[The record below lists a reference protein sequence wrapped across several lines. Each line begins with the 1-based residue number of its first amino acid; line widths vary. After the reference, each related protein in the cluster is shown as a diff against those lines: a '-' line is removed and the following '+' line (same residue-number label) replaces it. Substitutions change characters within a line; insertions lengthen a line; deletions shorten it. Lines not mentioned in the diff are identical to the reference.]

1 MQNFRKNNR
10 FLAIEKIFF
19 EFFQKNLVRIGKKSA
34 FFVIKL
40 VKGKNG
46 AVTGLG
52 LVKENFGTKV
62 LLLNITKCNKYYTS
76 SVLGKVFGTLMSQSI
91 RILFI
96 VSSQGAK
103 KL

>member
-1 MQNFRKNNR
+1 MRNFRKNNR
-10 FLAIEKIFF
+10 FLTIEKIFF

-46 AVTGLG
+46 AVTGLN
-52 LVKENFGTKV
+52 LVEENFGTKV

>member
-1 MQNFRKNNR
+1 MTHFCHKY
-10 FLAIEKIFF
+10 
-19 EFFQKNLVRIGKKSA
+19 LVKIGKKVA

-40 VKGKNG
+40 IKGNNSEIAG
-46 AVTGLG
+46 FSLDRWDFSI
-52 LVKENFGTKV
+52 KE
-62 LLLNITKCNKYYTS
+62 LLLNITKCNKHYTTS
-76 SVLGKVFGTLMSQSI
+76 ILGKVFGTLMSQSI

>member
-46 AVTGLG
+46 AVTGLD

-62 LLLNITKCNKYYTS
+62 LLLNITKCNKCYIS

>member
-46 AVTGLG
+46 AVTGLN
-52 LVKENFGTKV
+52 LV
-62 LLLNITKCNKYYTS
+62 
-76 SVLGKVFGTLMSQSI
+76 
-91 RILFI
+91 
-96 VSSQGAK
+96 
-103 KL
+103 

>member
-1 MQNFRKNNR
+1 M
-10 FLAIEKIFF
+10 AVEKIFF

-46 AVTGLG
+46 AITGLS
-52 LVKENFGTKV
+52 LNIDNFITKV
-62 LLLNITKCNKYYTS
+62 LLLNITKCNKYYITS
-76 SVLGKVFGTLMSQSI
+76 ILGKVFGTLMSQTI